1 LFSVCLKSTLG
12 WIFLLAIGGA
22 NQKNPAPLS
31 LPAKSAYFGYPER
44 QPVAMARYYCV
55 FLALLTSV
63 SAIAQSSD
71 PPPALRFT
79 LSECVDYA
87 VKNNLSVR
95 QSGWDVVQSE
105 VALQQSK
112 ADLLPSVNAN
122 TSVSYSVGR
131 TINQFTN
138 DYVEAPVRQ
147 QDIGV
152 TAQLPLF
159 SGLRRLNTI
168 KRNRIGVGVSELDLA
183 ATKNDVTLDVIA
195 AYTQILLNIELLE
208 TTQFQQRTVQSQ
220 LQRSQRLVEAG
231 SVPQAD
237 ALQFDA
243 QLAQREVA
251 VVDAENNLA
260 LAQLQLKQLLQ
271 IPAEQSLEVVIPEV
285 DVPEEAQLPASAEV
299 VYDQAV
305 ANLPAIRSADQQI
318 TGAEY
323 GIAIARADY
332 YPSLSLVGGLGS
344 SYSSLAPPT
353 IPRAGSENIIDINP
367 NPIGFINLNGERLDV
382 LSEVERPE
390 EFVDNTYLNQLDFNL
405 RRFVQLRLDIPI
417 FNNWQVRSNV
427 ANAKIQLEN
436 AQINALSQRNVVR
449 QNIEQ
454 AYLDAK
460 SAAKSYTATQRQ
472 VASLQEAF
480 KNTEARYQAGA
491 IDAVDYNQAQND
503 LNGAESDLVRT
514 KYNYVFSLKVLDF
527 YQGNPLTF

>member
-1 LFSVCLKSTLG
+1 
-12 WIFLLAIGGA
+12 
-22 NQKNPAPLS
+22 
-31 LPAKSAYFGYPER
+31 
-44 QPVAMARYYCV
+44 MARY
-55 FLALLTSV
+55 LWALFATLVSTSV
-63 SAIAQSSD
+63 LAQPNE
-71 PPPALRFT
+71 PPEALRLT
-79 LSECVDYA
+79 LVECVDYA

-95 QSGWDVVQSE
+95 QSGWDVVQNE

-112 ADLLPSVNAN
+112 ADLLPSVNASS
-122 TSVSYSVGR
+122 SVSYSVGR

-147 QDIGV
+147 QDLGV

-168 KRNRIGVGVSELDLA
+168 KRNRVGVGVSELNLE

-195 AYTQILLNIELLE
+195 AYTQILLNRELLE
-208 TTQFQQRTVQSQ
+208 TSQFQQRTVQSQ

-231 SVPQAD
+231 SLPQAD

-243 QLAQREVA
+243 QLAQREVS
-251 VVDAENNLA
+251 VVEAENNLA

-271 IPAEQSLEVVIPEV
+271 IPAEQSLDVVIPEV
-285 DVPEEAQLPASAEV
+285 EVPEVTRLPASAEA
-299 VYDQAV
+299 VYDEAV
-305 ANLPAIRSADQQI
+305 NNLPAIRSADQQI

-323 GIAIARADY
+323 DIAIARADY

-344 SYSSLAPPT
+344 NYSSLAPSV
-353 IPRAGSENIIDINP
+353 IPRPGSENVTVVNP
-367 NPIGFINLNGERLDV
+367 NPIGFFDLDGNRVDVFSEIELAQER
-382 LSEVERPE
+382 
-390 EFVDNTYLNQLDFNL
+390 VDNTYLNQLDFNL

-417 FNNWQVRSNV
+417 FNNWRVRSGV
-427 ANAKIQLEN
+427 ANAKIGLEN
-436 AQINALSQRNVVR
+436 ARINALSQRNVVR

-454 AYLDAK
+454 AFLDAK
-460 SAAKSYTATQRQ
+460 SAAKSYSATQRQ

-527 YQGNPLTF
+527 YQGKSLDF

>member
-1 LFSVCLKSTLG
+1 MV
-12 WIFLLAIGGA
+12 
-22 NQKNPAPLS
+22 
-31 LPAKSAYFGYPER
+31 
-44 QPVAMARYYCV
+44 RYYWV
-55 FLALLTSV
+55 FLALLMSV
-63 SAIAQSSD
+63 SALAQSSD

-87 VKNNLSVR
+87 VKNNLLVR

-112 ADLLPSVNAN
+112 ADLLPSVNAS

-147 QDIGV
+147 QDLGV
-152 TAQLPLF
+152 TAQVPLF

-168 KRNRIGVGVSELDLA
+168 KRNRVGVGVSELDLA

-231 SVPQAD
+231 SLPQAD

-243 QLAQREVA
+243 QLSQREVS

-260 LAQLQLKQLLQ
+260 LAQLRLKQLLQ

-285 DVPEEAQLPASAEV
+285 DVPEEAQLPASAEA

-305 ANLPAIRSADQQI
+305 VNLPAIRSADQQI
-318 TGAEY
+318 TRAEY
-323 GIAIARADY
+323 DIAIARADY

-344 SYSSLAPPT
+344 NYSSLAPPV
-353 IPRAGSENIIDINP
+353 IPQAGTENRVVER
-367 NPIGFINLNGERLDV
+367 PIGFLRSPVNLGGIPAGDPIPVITNI
-382 LSEVERPE
+382 E
-390 EFVDNTYLNQLDFNL
+390 EPVQTTENTYLNQLDFNL

-436 AQINALSQRNVVR
+436 VQINALSQRNVVR

-527 YQGNPLTF
+527 YQGKPLNF